1 MSPRTRRRSVGAL
14 LVVLAGTLGGFGLR
28 PVPASAAVPQEIQVD
43 GHGWGHGRG
52 LGQFGALGYA
62 VDHGWSGTMILD
74 HYYGGT
80 VTSTMGSSPDQRVLL
95 TGMDGRNLTVCTT
108 AGGFHISAD
117 RYRGTR
123 RGIQVK
129 RLDDTRFQLYTG
141 ESCGGPWRKW
151 DKATTSRGVRIKPV
165 FTKSGADHMLQLSYG
180 SEAGTRYY
188 RGDLIAIHSSGTI
201 RTVNQVDTE
210 AVIRS
215 VIAREMSPSW
225 ADLGDGRGIN
235 ALRAQAVAARS
246 YAVAGDSRFG
256 SIATTC
262 DSTSCQV
269 YAGYGSRQPGETH
282 VSVVE
287 DPRTDLAT
295 AGTAKQIRRF
305 TFGPVARTEFS
316 SSSGGWT
323 AGGDFPAVE
332 DAGDD
337 VSLNPNHDWSV
348 TIDRDELERVY
359 AFVSGD
365 AVGDVQSIRVASR
378 NGLGSFGGRAVT
390 VKAVFTGGTY
400 TVSGDDFRRM
410 FGLNTNWFIIRQT

>member
-1 MSPRTRRRSVGAL
+1 
-14 LVVLAGTLGGFGLR
+14 
-28 PVPASAAVPQEIQVD
+28 
-43 GHGWGHGRG
+43 
-52 LGQFGALGYA
+52 
-62 VDHGWSGTMILD
+62 
-74 HYYGGT
+74 
-80 VTSTMGSSPDQRVLL
+80 
-95 TGMDGRNLTVCTT
+95 
-108 AGGFHISAD
+108 
-117 RYRGTR
+117 
-123 RGIQVK
+123 
-129 RLDDTRFQLYTG
+129 
-141 ESCGGPWRKW
+141 
-151 DKATTSRGVRIKPV
+151 
-165 FTKSGADHMLQLSYG
+165 MLQLSYG
-180 SEAGTRYY
+180 GAGTRYY

-210 AVIRS
+210 ALVRS
-215 VIAREMSPSW
+215 VTAREMSPSW

-246 YAVAGDSRFG
+246 YVMAGDSRWG

-269 YAGYGSRQPGETH
+269 YAGYGSRQPGKKT

-287 DPRTDLAT
+287 DARTNYAT
-295 AGTAKQIRRF
+295 DGTAKQIRRF
-305 TFGPVARTEFS
+305 GIFGSVARTEFS
-316 SSSGGWT
+316 SSTGGWT

-348 TIDRDELERVY
+348 TIDRDQLEQVY

-365 AVGDVQSIRVASR
+365 DVGSVQSIRVASR
-378 NGLGSFGGRAVT
+378 NGLGSFGGRALT

-410 FGLNTNWFIIRQT
+410 FGLKSNWFIVRQT